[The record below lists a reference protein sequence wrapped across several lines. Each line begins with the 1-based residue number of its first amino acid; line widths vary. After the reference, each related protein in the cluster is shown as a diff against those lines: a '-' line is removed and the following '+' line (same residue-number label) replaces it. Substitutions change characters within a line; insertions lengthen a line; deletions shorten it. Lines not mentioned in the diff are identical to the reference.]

1 MAPSANLGVV
11 MTALDT
17 YAGPT
22 GSASY
27 GMLPSELI
35 DGIAEA
41 VASRPDLASRS
52 DVVCS
57 LVQEIFET
65 VKWVHGAD
73 LQQDEVSSLAQVMAA
88 AHEHSLRMKSA
99 G

>member
-1 MAPSANLGVV
+1 

-17 YAGPT
+17 RSGPAGSLGP
-22 GSASY
+22 
-27 GMLPSELI
+27 LPSELI

-41 VASRPDLASRS
+41 VASRPDLMSRS

-57 LVQEIFET
+57 LVEEIFET

-73 LQQDEVSSLAQVMAA
+73 RQQDEVASLARVMEAA
-88 AHEHSLRMKSA
+88 YEHQLRMRSA
-99 G
+99 S